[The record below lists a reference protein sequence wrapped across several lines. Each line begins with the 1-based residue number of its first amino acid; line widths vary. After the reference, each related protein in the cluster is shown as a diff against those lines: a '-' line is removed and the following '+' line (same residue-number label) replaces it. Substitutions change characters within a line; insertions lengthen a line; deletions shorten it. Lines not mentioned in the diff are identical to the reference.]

1 MPNSKL
7 ESALDLTRLGFKV
20 FPLHHPEKDGCSCKR
35 LECKNI
41 GKHPRITE
49 WQTKASLD
57 PIVLRAWWA
66 QYPLANIGVPC
77 GDTTNLFVIDIDA
90 PAGMKLLEDHP
101 IADTPTVLTSKGR
114 HIYLKHPRKL
124 LKSVVLDKNKYGFDI
139 RTTGTL
145 VAAAGSKHASGAT
158 YRWADGLSPDQV
170 ELKELPKWWVEFLSN
185 EDWKKPAKAIV
196 PVIAE
201 GSRNST
207 LASWAGKYRSQGLGV
222 DTIKACLA
230 DLNSK
235 FSPPL
240 GEAEVHAIAE
250 SYGRYDAGKV
260 HPKATVMELMES
272 IKENN
277 RFISTPRDE
286 HGRGVYIHIYQGGV
300 FTRRGEA
307 VAIQL
312 AFEALQKTAR
322 PENVNSII
330 ELLRMTT
337 AMDEEM
343 LNTAACDLINVQ
355 NGMLDWHTGKLL
367 PHDPNY
373 LSTFQ
378 LQLDYDPKAKS
389 KVLEKFIADVVPED
403 TRLLVEEMIGYLLL
417 PSTKYQ
423 KAFMLVG
430 QGRNGKSTFLNMLS
444 TFFGKD
450 VVARVSLHDLNDDKF
465 AASGLQGKLLNIFD
479 DLPSTRME
487 NTSAFKI
494 ITSGNAMMAQHKFGH
509 PFVLKTTVRLIFSAN
524 EFPRSSNLDNAYFSR
539 WLIIPFPNKF
549 IDKTDDRQLGTKLQ
563 SIEVKQAI
571 LNMAIRGLQRLEKNE
586 GFSLSQSTLEQEEKY
601 KIESDSSYAFIKE
614 RLINTQDNFIQ
625 KIEIYAEY
633 TKWCLG
639 SGIKFPA
646 NQSKFNKSLVSLGY
660 LEHQKGEQRTRCW
673 AAKWASNPPPA
684 TY

>member
-1 MPNSKL
+1 M
-7 ESALDLTRLGFKV
+7 
-20 FPLHHPEKDGCSCKR
+20 
-35 LECKNI
+35 
-41 GKHPRITE
+41 
-49 WQTKASLD
+49 
-57 PIVLRAWWA
+57 
-66 QYPLANIGVPC
+66 
-77 GDTTNLFVIDIDA
+77 
-90 PAGMKLLEDHP
+90 
-101 IADTPTVLTSKGR
+101 
-114 HIYLKHPRKL
+114 
-124 LKSVVLDKNKYGFDI
+124 
-139 RTTGTL
+139 
-145 VAAAGSKHASGAT
+145 
-158 YRWADGLSPDQV
+158 
-170 ELKELPKWWVEFLSN
+170 
-185 EDWKKPAKAIV
+185 
-196 PVIAE
+196 
-201 GSRNST
+201 
-207 LASWAGKYRSQGLGV
+207 
-222 DTIKACLA
+222 
-230 DLNSK
+230 
-235 FSPPL
+235 
-240 GEAEVHAIAE
+240 
-250 SYGRYDAGKV
+250 
-260 HPKATVMELMES
+260 
-272 IKENN
+272 
-277 RFISTPRDE
+277 
-286 HGRGVYIHIYQGGV
+286 
-300 FTRRGEA
+300 
-307 VAIQL
+307 AIQL